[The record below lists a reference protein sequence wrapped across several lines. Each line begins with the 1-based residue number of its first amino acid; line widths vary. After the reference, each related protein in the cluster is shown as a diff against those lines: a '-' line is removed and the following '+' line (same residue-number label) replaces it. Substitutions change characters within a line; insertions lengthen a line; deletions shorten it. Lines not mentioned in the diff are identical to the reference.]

1 MHSQVH
7 ITQHETQQK
16 CSESETVMAQFSMSV
31 LWVAIKLKAIR
42 ACKHIIK
49 MLALSLVERNEG
61 REEEGAKASPKKASR
76 SVSSFWGSSRA
87 LSVGFRWRLAC
98 IELRVTLRYV

>member
-61 REEEGAKASPKKASR
+61 REEEGAKAAPKRQVGQSAR
-76 SVSSFWGSSRA
+76 FGVHQEHFLAVLGGVWRA
-87 LSVGFRWRLAC
+87 
-98 IELRVTLRYV
+98 